1 MDLLEQT
8 RLLDRL
14 SYCSGNVEG
23 IITALKAMKKKD
35 IDKNKLIAILETISF
50 NLKRSIEMVR
60 QDPGDGEEGYNG

>member
-23 IITALKAMKKKD
+23 IITALKVMKKKD
-35 IDKNKLIAILETISF
+35 IDKNKLVEILETIAF
-50 NLKRSIEMVR
+50 NLSRSIDMVMKDR
-60 QDPGDGEEGYNG
+60 GDGEEGYNG